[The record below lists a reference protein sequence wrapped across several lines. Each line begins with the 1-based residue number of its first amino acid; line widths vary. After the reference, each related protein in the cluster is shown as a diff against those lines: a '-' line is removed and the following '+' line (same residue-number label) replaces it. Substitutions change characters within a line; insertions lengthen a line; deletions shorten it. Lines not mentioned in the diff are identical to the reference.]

1 MCWEDRMQ
9 KSRKLMIGA
18 AIALSLVT
26 TAQAADGPEIG
37 AILSLTGVA
46 AAVGNQQKHGIELA
60 VEDINASGGID
71 GKPLTVYFEDHQ
83 AKPDQAVLAFNRLT
97 ELHAVPAIIS
107 GFSGPTLAIAPLANR
122 KKTLLINP
130 SAQADQWG
138 KASPYLVNTIP
149 TVENETTVLAKYV
162 FEKLGK
168 KTASILYE
176 NSAPGISGR
185 DDFKAAF
192 EKEGGKILDEE
203 PVQFGETNFR
213 PSLLKIAAGKP
224 DAVFGQ
230 ITQGTPLLAEQAK
243 QLNTT
248 FTIVGTS
255 NFIEPALQGNQN
267 ANGWYHTQLLNSV
280 PAGVEDKFKAK
291 YGESMNFHAKQC
303 FNATEILAASMRKVV
318 KDGGSLDGASVK
330 KALFDIGTFGTSE
343 MPIVFKTNTAE
354 MGIGINEFKDGVS
367 TMIEKESTAN

>member
-1 MCWEDRMQ
+1 MR
-9 KSRKLMIGA
+9 KSGKFILSA
-18 AIALSLVT
+18 ALALGVATSSM
-26 TAQAADGPEIG
+26 AADAPQIG

-46 AAVGNQQKHGIELA
+46 AAVGNQQRHGIELA
-60 VEDINASGGID
+60 VDDVNASGGIN
-71 GKPLTVYFEDHQ
+71 GQPLQVFFEDHQ

-97 ELHAVPAIIS
+97 ELHSVPAIIS
-107 GFSGPTLAIAPLANR
+107 GFSGPTLAIAPLASR

-130 SAQADQWG
+130 SAQADQLG

-149 TVENETTVLAKYV
+149 TVENETSVLAKYV
-162 FEKLGK
+162 VEKLGK

-185 DDFKAAF
+185 DDFKASF
-192 EKEGGKILDEE
+192 EKEGGKIIDEE

-213 PSLLKIAAGKP
+213 PALLKIAAGNP
-224 DAVFGQ
+224 DVVFGQ
-230 ITQGTPLLAEQAK
+230 ITQGTPLLAEQTKQMQAK
-243 QLNTT
+243 

-255 NFIEPALQGNQN
+255 NFIEPALQGDQN

-303 FNATEILAASMRKVV
+303 FNAVEILAASMRKIG
-318 KDGGSLDGASVK
+318 KDGGTLDGTSLK
-330 KALFDIGTFGTSE
+330 KAIFDIGTFGTQE
-343 MPIVFKTNTAE
+343 MPIVFKSNTAQ
-354 MGIGINEFKDGVS
+354 MGIGINEFQNGVS
-367 TMIEKESTAN
+367 TTIEKEPSAN

>member
-1 MCWEDRMQ
+1 MR
-9 KSRKLMIGA
+9 KSGKLIASA
-18 AIALSLVT
+18 AIALGFA
-26 TAQAADGPEIG
+26 TASMAADAPQIG
-37 AILSLTGVA
+37 AILPLTGVA
-46 AAVGNQQKHGIELA
+46 AAVGNQQKNGIELA
-60 VEDINASGGID
+60 VEDVNASGGIN
-71 GKPLTVYFEDHQ
+71 GQPLQVFFEDHQ

-130 SAQADQWG
+130 SAQADQLG

-149 TVENETTVLAKYV
+149 TVENETSVLAKYV
-162 FEKLGK
+162 YEKLGK

-185 DDFKAAF
+185 DDFRAAF

-203 PVQFGETNFR
+203 PIQFGETNFR
-213 PSLLKIAAGKP
+213 PSLLKLAAGKP
-224 DAVFGQ
+224 EVVFGQ

-243 QLNTT
+243 QLQTT

-255 NFIEPALQGNQN
+255 NFIEPALQGDQN
-267 ANGWYHTQLLNSV
+267 ANGWYHTQLLNAV
-280 PAGVEDKFKAK
+280 PPGIEEKFKAK
-291 YGESMNFHAKQC
+291 YGENMNFHAKQC
-303 FNATEILAASMRKVV
+303 FNAVEILAASMRKVA
-318 KDGGSLDGASVK
+318 KDGGSMDGTSVK
-330 KALFDIGTFGTSE
+330 KALYDIGTFGTAE

-354 MGIGINEFKDGVS
+354 MGIGVNEFQNGVS
-367 TMIEKESTAN
+367 TMIEKESSAN